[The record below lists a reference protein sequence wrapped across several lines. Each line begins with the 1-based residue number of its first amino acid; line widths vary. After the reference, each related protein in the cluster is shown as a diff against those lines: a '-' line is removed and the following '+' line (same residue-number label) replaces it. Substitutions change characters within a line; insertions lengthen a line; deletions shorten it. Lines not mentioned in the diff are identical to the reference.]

1 MLSSH
6 TRKQNRTGGSVMGDN
21 LETISQAVV
30 DGDDKQVVKLVKD
43 ALTSGISAM
52 DILDKGLVPGI
63 RALGELFKDGEVYLP
78 EILISTRAMNRGVG

>member
-1 MLSSH
+1 ME
-6 TRKQNRTGGSVMGDN
+6 DN
-21 LETISQAVV
+21 LETISRAVV

-63 RALGELFKDGEVYLP
+63 RALGSYSK
-78 EILISTRAMNRGVG
+78 RGRHIYPRYSFQHVP